1 MARSD
6 QRSSN
11 GAGDLPE
18 PMDQIA
24 QLLKLNA
31 KALKERWRALFGDH
45 PIPRI
50 GRNLMIMAMAY
61 RLQEKVYGS
70 LKPSAERILGRVV
83 DEHFDRKL
91 IATNRP
97 VGAGTMLIRE
107 WRGARHRVT
116 VDEQGVVY
124 RDHCYRSLSE
134 VARAITGTRWS
145 GPRFFGLGQRTKESA
160 NG

>member
-1 MARSD
+1 MARSND
-6 QRSSN
+6 WRSK
-11 GAGDLPE
+11 GAGDLSE

-24 QLLKLNA
+24 QLSKLNG
-31 KALKERWRALFGDH
+31 KALKERWRTLFGDH

-50 GRNLMIMAMAY
+50 GRGLMIMAMAY
-61 RLQEKVYGS
+61 RLQEKAYGG
-70 LKPSAERILGRVV
+70 LKPSAERILGRMV
-83 DEHFDRKL
+83 DEHFDRQL
-91 IATNRP
+91 LSATRP
-97 VGAGTMLIRE
+97 IGAGTVLIRE
-107 WRGARHRVT
+107 WRGVRHRVT

-145 GPRFFGLGQRTKESA
+145 GPRFFGLGQWTKESA